1 MPGGQSRFCEG
12 LRQTLSAICQGSA
25 PNLLFF
31 DDMQWADAAS
41 LNLLAGQ
48 PLFIL
53 AAWRSDEGQPAARL
67 AGLVADAQRAGLG
80 TALTLNN
87 LPLARA
93 ESSGLAQAIT
103 LAEQALALGVAMGD
117 RHREAAL
124 HNNLADLLHA
134 AGRSEEAMAQLKQ
147 AVVIFAEIGVEAGDA
162 GPEIW
167 KLTEW

>member
-1 MPGGQSRFCEG
+1 
-12 LRQTLSAICQGSA
+12 
-25 PNLLFF
+25 
-31 DDMQWADAAS
+31 
-41 LNLLAGQ
+41 LAGQ

-67 AGLVADAQRAGLG
+67 AGLAADAQRAGLG

-87 LPLARA
+87 LALARA
-93 ESSGLAQAIT
+93 ESGGLAQAIT